1 MCRSSTWRTSP
12 RQNLE
17 ESLKN
22 VEFDPDRLYSL
33 PWQSGFAGIGYN
45 LKATGGKKIE
55 TIEQLLTDPALKG
68 KVTLLLEMRDTVGL
82 VLLEQGK
89 DPANFTDADFD
100 AAIAMIQ
107 KAKDAGQAEGFTGN
121 DYTDG
126 LSKGDIAACV
136 AWTGDVVQLQ
146 FANPDVG
153 YACRRRASPSGPT
166 TSSSRRL
173 AKHKKNAE
181 TLINYYYD
189 PAVMAQVEA
198 WVNYIPPV
206 KGTKE
211 ALTKDDPE
219 TASNPLIFPSEEV
232 LTRAHVFRGLSAE
245 EETKYS
251 KQFASLTTG

>member
-1 MCRSSTWRTSP
+1 MWCRRSS
-12 RQNLE
+12 
-17 ESLKN
+17 
-22 VEFDPDRLYSL
+22 
-33 PWQSGFAGIGYN
+33 
-45 LKATGGKKIE
+45 
-55 TIEQLLTDPALKG
+55 
-68 KVTLLLEMRDTVGL
+68 
-82 VLLEQGK
+82 
-89 DPANFTDADFD
+89 
-100 AAIAMIQ
+100 
-107 KAKDAGQAEGFTGN
+107 
-121 DYTDG
+121 
-126 LSKGDIAACV
+126 
-136 AWTGDVVQLQ
+136 
-146 FANPDVG
+146 ANPDVG
-153 YACRRRASPSGPT
+153 YALPEKGFTLWSDNFVIPA
-166 TSSSRRL
+166 L

-232 LTRAHVFRGLSAE
+232 PGAHVFRGLSAE